1 MDERRNRENDRPVR
15 RDMDRAAIER
25 RRAALKARR
34 RKQMQMRI
42 LVLGTMALI
51 VILVIVLLVLG
62 ISAIFKDRGNSGK
75 KTPATQTEAPS
86 EAPSAEPT
94 PTPEAGPLQEKPEIT
109 PVEDITSLSNEN
121 IGWGY
126 GPSRDDQNRPMD
138 AVSYQEK
145 YGSYGAYFVRTS
157 IGEDKVIYLT
167 SDEGYE
173 NGCTPAILDAL
184 AETNTKIVFFV
195 TKPFVEGNPELVQRM
210 IDEGHIVGSHS
221 VTHPSDGMPSLSI
234 EQQQNEITEL
244 HQYVKDNF
252 NYDMWLFRPPTG
264 KFSEQSLA
272 VANNLNYRSVFWSF
286 AYLDYDVENQPDE
299 AEALQKCLNSL
310 HPGAIY
316 LLHAVSQTNTNIL
329 KDFINGAKDQ
339 GYRFEL
345 LPANG
350 F

>member
-1 MDERRNRENDRPVR
+1 MDERRANRQDPPRELS
-15 RDMDRAAIER
+15 RAQIER

-42 LVLGTMALI
+42 LVFGTMALI
-51 VILVIVLLVLG
+51 LILVIVLLVLG
-62 ISAIFKDRGNSGK
+62 ISALLGK
-75 KTPATQTEAPS
+75 GEKKPSAKTTAVSEMPS
-86 EAPSAEPT
+86 EEPSAEPT
-94 PTPEAGPLQEKPEIT
+94 PEPDNGILQETPEIT
-109 PVEDITSLSNEN
+109 QVENIESLDNEN

-126 GPSRDDQNRPMD
+126 GPSRDELNRPVD
-138 AVSYQEK
+138 AVNYQET
-145 YGSYGAYFVRTS
+145 YGSYGAYFVRNVD
-157 IGEDKVIYLT
+157 DKIIYLT

-184 AETNTKIVFFV
+184 KETDTKIVFFI
-195 TKPFVEGNPELVQRM
+195 TMPFAEEHPELVQRM

-221 VTHPSDGMPSLSI
+221 VSHPADGMPSLSI
-234 EQQQNEITEL
+234 EEQQEEYATL
-244 HQYVKDNF
+244 HQYVLDNF
-252 NYDMWLFRPPTG
+252 NYKMWLFRPPAG

-272 VANNLNYRSVFWSF
+272 VANNFGYRSVFWSF
-286 AYLDYDVENQPDE
+286 AYLDYDTENQPDE
-299 AEALQKCLNSL
+299 TEALQKCLDSL

-329 KDFINGAKDQ
+329 KDFINGAKEQ

-345 LPANG
+345 LPAND